1 VSMPEHRVMPWEDSE
16 AVPEPSPDETVLEQ
30 HTGAFEAFLDETPA
44 STAPDEQETVSS
56 TAETDVPQATPSYA
70 GPDDAMVSTEVSE
83 TEENRPSDEAEESEA
98 SASTELAD
106 TSPETAPS
114 EPAAS

>member
-1 VSMPEHRVMPWEDSE
+1 MPEYGVMPWEETE
-16 AVPEPSPDETVLEQ
+16 AVAEPSPDKADSEQ
-30 HTGAFEAFLDETPA
+30 HTGAFEAFSDETPA
-44 STAPDEQETVSS
+44 STASDEQETVSS
-56 TAETDVPQATPSYA
+56 AAEADVAQATPSYA
-70 GPDDAMVSTEVSE
+70 EPDDMVVATEVSE
-83 TEENRPSDEAEESEA
+83 TEEDRPFDEAEERKT